1 MLHSNLGK
9 YQTKSLDQSQLVTVD
24 NDNNM
29 KDYTNYAFFGID
41 SQTGSMSDRGNRSD
55 SIIVV
60 SINNST
66 KDVKLL
72 SIYRDTYWRINGNT
86 VRSMPLT
93 PGAVRTC
100 HQYDQS

>member
-1 MLHSNLGK
+1 M
-9 YQTKSLDQSQLVTVD
+9 T
-24 NDNNM
+24 
-29 KDYTNYAFFGID
+29 DYTNYAFFGID

-72 SIYRDTYWRINGNT
+72 SIYRDTYVSIMENT
-86 VRSMPLT
+86 VRSMPLI
-93 PGAVRTC
+93 PGALRACVSTINRNLDLNIEKYAT
-100 HQYDQS
+100 

>member
-1 MLHSNLGK
+1 M
-9 YQTKSLDQSQLVTVD
+9 T
-24 NDNNM
+24 
-29 KDYTNYAFFGID
+29 DYTNYAFFGID

-72 SIYRDTYWRINGNT
+72 SIYRDTYVSINGNT
-86 VRSMPLT
+86 VRSTPLIL
-93 PGAVRTC
+93 GVV
-100 HQYDQS
+100 QSLRSARSIVILI